1 MKGILLTKIGRVSE
15 AFKTWK
21 LLPEKGGRNNEAFKK
36 ASKFEKGLVTFA
48 QRTIKRALNSFRNE
62 YEEGQAQKKRA
73 VIQLIET
80 TQGGQ
85 KKLFNRWKNL
95 TEKTKLMSECKQVN
109 SVFQT
114 LFYVIKSTADLAFVE
129 NKDSLLK

>member
-1 MKGILLTKIGRVSE
+1 M
-15 AFKTWK
+15 
-21 LLPEKGGRNNEAFKK
+21 
-36 ASKFEKGLVTFA
+36 TFA